1 MAVTEVSVADA
12 KRRLSELISRAS
24 AGERFVIRR
33 RDKPV
38 AALIGADDLARLEGR
53 KQAAIRLGHAFGQRE
68 AILRKIAAGEL
79 HPIMAAYG
87 LWADQPEWDDLVAET
102 YKQRRRKHKRPAVSL

>member
-38 AALIGADDLARLEGR
+38 AALVGTDDLARLEGR
-53 KQAAIRLGHAFGQRE
+53 RQAAIRLGRAFGQRE
-68 AILRKIAAGEL
+68 AILRKIAAGEM
-79 HPIMAAYG
+79 HPSMAAHG
-87 LWADQPEWDDLVAET
+87 LWADQPEWDDVVKDI
-102 YKQRRRKHKRPAVSL
+102 YKNRRRKRKRPAVAL